1 MMTGI
6 LTTMFIV
13 TSPLNPNTAIQEMR
27 NWESERTRTPVEEMI
42 NNSLQEMEWEEDK
55 IIEKEEVIELPNSV
69 DRQGIYDRCNH
80 RSWIRFI
87 QKRMG
92 RSCIR

>member
-1 MMTGI
+1 M
-6 LTTMFIV
+6 
-13 TSPLNPNTAIQEMR
+13 
-27 NWESERTRTPVEEMI
+27 

-55 IIEKEEVIELPNSV
+55 IREKEEVIELPNSV
-69 DRQGIYDRCNH
+69 DRQGIYDRCHH

>member
-1 MMTGI
+1 M
-6 LTTMFIV
+6 
-13 TSPLNPNTAIQEMR
+13 IQQVR
-27 NWESERTRTPVEEMI
+27 NYQSEQNRTPAEESI
-42 NNSLQEMEWEEDK
+42 NSSLQELEWKEDE
-55 IIEKEEVIELPNSV
+55 IIEKEEVIQIPSSV
-69 DRQGIYDRCNH
+69 DRQGTYDRCHH